1 MNIVCKLHVCDNKCQ
16 KQNKIC
22 GLKYKEFYL
31 IAERNRKKALI
42 GWSLESKSP
51 NKDEEHLNYFSVIN
65 ILILNFHEN
74 CVHI

>member
-31 IAERNRKKALI
+31 IANRN
-42 GWSLESKSP
+42 S
-51 NKDEEHLNYFSVIN
+51 N
-65 ILILNFHEN
+65 
-74 CVHI
+74 

>member
-1 MNIVCKLHVCDNKCQ
+1 MWF
-16 KQNKIC
+16 KIQRV
-22 GLKYKEFYL
+22 LF
-31 IAERNRKKALI
+31 NSRKKQKESINWLVI
-42 GWSLESKSP
+42 GINKSP

>member
-22 GLKYKEFYL
+22 GSKYKEFYL

-42 GWSLESKSP
+42 GWSLESISLQTKT
-51 NKDEEHLNYFSVIN
+51 HLNHFSVIN